1 MRRIAPT
8 EARKDRKEGLRIA
21 LSPPR
26 IIREV
31 EILPEIRDLFSEF
44 PFVAHRSPKAV
55 RRALLVLRGVEAP
68 ESEVAALEPLRIE
81 GEVLA

>member
-1 MRRIAPT
+1 M
-8 EARKDRKEGLRIA
+8 A

-31 EILPEIRDLFSEF
+31 ELLPEIRDLFSAY
-44 PFVAHRSPKAV
+44 PFVAHRSPEAV
-55 RRALLVLRGVEAP
+55 RRALLVLRGIEAP
-68 ESEVAALEPLRIE
+68 ESEVAAAVEPLRDE

>member
-1 MRRIAPT
+1 MS
-8 EARKDRKEGLRIA
+8 

-26 IIREV
+26 IKREV
-31 EILPEIRDLFSEF
+31 ELLPEIRDLFSEY

-68 ESEVAALEPLRIE
+68 ESDVAAALESLRVE
-81 GEVLA
+81 DEVLA

>member
-1 MRRIAPT
+1 V
-8 EARKDRKEGLRIA
+8 A

-26 IIREV
+26 IIPEV
-31 EILPEIRDLFSEF
+31 ELLPEIRGLFSEH
-44 PFVAHRSPKAV
+44 PFVARRSPEAV

-68 ESEVAALEPLRIE
+68 EPEVAAAMESLHVE

>member
-1 MRRIAPT
+1 MV
-8 EARKDRKEGLRIA
+8 

-31 EILPEIRDLFSEF
+31 ELLPEIRDLFNEC
-44 PFVAHRSPKAV
+44 PFAARRSPGAV

-68 ESEVAALEPLRIE
+68 EPEVAAALESLQVE

>member
-1 MRRIAPT
+1 MP
-8 EARKDRKEGLRIA
+8 

-31 EILPEIRDLFSEF
+31 ELLPEIRDLFSEY
-44 PFVAHRSPKAV
+44 PFVAHRSPEAV
-55 RRALLVLRGVEAP
+55 RRALLVPRGVEAP
-68 ESEVAALEPLRIE
+68 ESEVAAALVPLRVE

>member
-1 MRRIAPT
+1 M
-8 EARKDRKEGLRIA
+8 A

-31 EILPEIRDLFSEF
+31 ELLPEIRDLFSEH
-44 PFVAHRSPKAV
+44 PFIAHRSPEAV
-55 RRALLVLRGVEAP
+55 RWALLVLRGVEAP
-68 ESEVAALEPLRIE
+68 ESEVAAALEPLRVE